1 MSAAPNLQALADA
14 EMVAIGGGLCE
25 MCVIEAIKKARTVV
39 GEHYRLML
47 RQGHAPEDAARYAA
61 KCAARIAAEVQE
73 LEAHRQMQPT
83 PAELDAI
90 VKRVSAGVRI
100 ELWGSLQ

>member
-1 MSAAPNLQALADA
+1 MSTATTDVTAAQIERVVDA
-14 EMVAIGGGLCE
+14 VDREMVARLAGF
-25 MCVIEAIKKARTVV
+25 EACDVEIVRAARETAV
-39 GEHYRLML
+39 EHFQQLV
-47 RQGHAPEDAARYAA
+47 QEGHALEDAARVAA

-83 PAELDAI
+83 SAE
-90 VKRVSAGVRI
+90 SARVRI